1 MLTVDLHHVG
11 GHACSKCGSQYSTT
25 LENAIACTDTQLN
38 NFISWCKTQSWYENT
53 TIVISGDHP
62 RMDTQLVNG
71 LKRYDRTIYNCFI
84 NSSAQA
90 QGGTS
95 NRELTTVDMFPT
107 TLAAMGYKI
116 EGERLGLGT
125 NAFSAEKT
133 LAEQHGYDWI
143 NKQAAV
149 TSSWYLNTFAPELL
163 KYSGNQSGGDGDSIP
178 DDQ

>member
-1 MLTVDLHHVG
+1 
-11 GHACSKCGSQYSTT
+11 
-25 LENAIACTDTQLN
+25 
-38 NFISWCKTQSWYENT
+38 
-53 TIVISGDHP
+53 
-62 RMDTQLVNG
+62 
-71 LKRYDRTIYNCFI
+71 
-84 NSSAQA
+84 
-90 QGGTS
+90 
-95 NRELTTVDMFPT
+95 MFPT

-163 KYSGNQSGGDGDSIP
+163 KYSGNQSGGDGDSVP